1 MYTSLQKPQL
11 KLVMEDLYRPKTK
24 DSKKL
29 ISTNIQEILSIKS
42 FTLNN
47 KSVNNCYITSV
58 LTTSRLPGKKE
69 QLSLPKLNDTEN
81 EDAFVNPTVFT
92 KLSRNDFRKLPLKVT
107 SRFFNDLPLNAKTQ
121 IVMFIYDK
129 LSQIPQVQ
137 SFVQTIMSSYI
148 RPILVKLKEEIMS
161 FEVIATRSNTKT
173 LKKHNLA
180 EVWVKLKAT
189 DDIKS
194 SFKIFISAEFGK
206 SSIVQQYSLTCKK
219 GSKSVLISE
228 IEEVLV

>member
-1 MYTSLQKPQL
+1 
-11 KLVMEDLYRPKTK
+11 
-24 DSKKL
+24 
-29 ISTNIQEILSIKS
+29 
-42 FTLNN
+42 
-47 KSVNNCYITSV
+47 
-58 LTTSRLPGKKE
+58 
-69 QLSLPKLNDTEN
+69 
-81 EDAFVNPTVFT
+81 
-92 KLSRNDFRKLPLKVT
+92 
-107 SRFFNDLPLNAKTQ
+107 
-121 IVMFIYDK
+121 
-129 LSQIPQVQ
+129 
-137 SFVQTIMSSYI
+137 
-148 RPILVKLKEEIMS
+148 MS